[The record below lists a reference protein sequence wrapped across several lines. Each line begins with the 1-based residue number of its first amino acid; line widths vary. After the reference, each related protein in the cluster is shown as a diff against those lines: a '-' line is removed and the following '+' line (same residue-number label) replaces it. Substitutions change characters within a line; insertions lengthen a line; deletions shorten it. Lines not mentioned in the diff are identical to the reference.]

1 MKAGW
6 EEIALGDLC
15 SIARGGSP
23 RPIKAFLT
31 DADDGINWIK
41 IGDTQAGGRYIEKT
55 AERIKPEGKSKSR
68 YVEPGAFLLSN
79 SMSFGRP
86 YILRTSGCIHDGW
99 LVLDPDY
106 RRVDQAYLYYSL
118 IAPETFAQFDRAAA
132 GSTVRNLN
140 TTLASKVTIPL
151 PPLAEQERIVA
162 ILDEAFEGL
171 DRAKANA
178 EANLAS
184 AREIYLSALRSV
196 FDNRSTKWSNDA
208 APDEIEPQQGSSGT
222 ASRST
227 TKTGGREATLR
238 AISGSYSLSVLDAGI
253 SPRPGWQWTQLS
265 KLARMESGHTPSR
278 RKPEYWGGDVP
289 WIGIKDARAAHGR
302 VIDET
307 LEQTNEL
314 GVANSSTRVLPAGTV
329 CLSRTA
335 SVGYVTVMGRP
346 MATSQDFVNWVCRDA
361 LEPEFLMHLLMAQGD
376 EILRFA
382 SGSVHQTIYFP
393 EAKAFHICHPPV
405 SVQREIC
412 SVLRDVSER
421 TIGLIEAKDAAS
433 RELDRLRQS
442 LLAKAFAG
450 ELT

>member
-1 MKAGW
+1 MTSSGATDTHCEAKVQGPGVATGRS
-6 EEIALGDLC
+6 G
-15 SIARGGSP
+15 SI
-23 RPIKAFLT
+23 
-31 DADDGINWIK
+31 
-41 IGDTQAGGRYIEKT
+41 
-55 AERIKPEGKSKSR
+55 GKVF
-68 YVEPGAFLLSN
+68 YVEGPFWPLNTALYVRDFHGN
-79 SMSFGRP
+79 
-86 YILRTSGCIHDGW
+86 
-99 LVLDPDY
+99 DP
-106 RRVDQAYLYYSL
+106 RFVFYLYEFVDL
-118 IAPETFAQFDRAAA
+118 QRFASGA
-132 GSTVRNLN
+132 GVPTLNRNDVHRERFSVP
-140 TTLASKVTIPL
+140 TSIE
-151 PPLAEQERIVA
+151 EQQRIVA

-171 DRAKANA
+171 DSAKANA